1 MAGTITFDSA
11 VKPKEMKADAL
22 EKLDVMADPA
32 SAGLP
37 EVAFP
42 KAPTSSASDYIS
54 KLTTVISKS
63 VVLGKDSKKS
73 RTLF

>member
-1 MAGTITFDSA
+1 
-11 VKPKEMKADAL
+11 
-22 EKLDVMADPA
+22 MADPA

>member
-11 VKPKEMKADAL
+11 VKPKEKKADAL
-22 EKLDVMADPA
+22 EKLDVMADSA

-37 EVAFP
+37 KVAFP

-54 KLTTVISKS
+54 KLTTVISK
-63 VVLGKDSKKS
+63 VWFWVRIPKKS